1 MPQSPSRVTQLAL
14 FAANF
19 LKHPVMLGSVIP
31 SSRFLIERLLRQVEF
46 DRARV
51 LVEYGPGVGT
61 FTREI
66 LARMRPDA
74 VLVVLETNPDF
85 VRFLRETVR
94 DPRLRLVHGSAADV
108 EAALAREG
116 HATADYAISGIP
128 FSTLP
133 PDVRET
139 VLMATRKILGTTGVF
154 LVYQF
159 SPKVQTHLQRFFQRV
174 QRSFEPLN
182 VLPAQV
188 FYCTA

>member
-1 MPQSPSRVTQLAL
+1 MPKSPSRAAQLAL

-19 LKHPVMLGSVIP
+19 FKHPVMLGSVIP
-31 SSRFLIERLLRQVEF
+31 SSRFLIERLLRQVDFE
-46 DRARV
+46 RARV

-66 LARMRPDA
+66 LARMREDA
-74 VLVVLETNPDF
+74 TLVVVETNPDF
-85 VRFLRETVR
+85 VRFLRETVH
-94 DPRLRLVHGSAADV
+94 DPRLRIAHASAADV
-108 EAALAREG
+108 EAVLAREG
-116 HATADYAISGIP
+116 LAAADYAISGIP

-133 PDVRET
+133 PAVREA
-139 VLMATRKILGTTGVF
+139 VLAATRRVLGERGVF

-159 SPKVQTHLQRFFQRV
+159 SPKVQEHLQRFFQRV

>member
-1 MPQSPSRVTQLAL
+1 MPRSPSRLTQFAL

-19 LKHPVMLGSVIP
+19 VKHPVMLGSVIP
-31 SSRFLIERLLRQVEF
+31 SSRFLIERLLRQVDF
-46 DRARV
+46 GRARV

-108 EAALAREG
+108 EAVLAREG
-116 HATADYAISGIP
+116 HAAADYVISGIP

-133 PDVRET
+133 PAVREA
-139 VLMATRKILGTTGVF
+139 VLMATRRILGTTGVF

-188 FYCTA
+188 FHCTA

>member
-1 MPQSPSRVTQLAL
+1 
-14 FAANF
+14 
-19 LKHPVMLGSVIP
+19 
-31 SSRFLIERLLRQVEF
+31 
-46 DRARV
+46 V

-116 HATADYAISGIP
+116 HAAADYAISGIP

-133 PDVRET
+133 PAVREA
-139 VLMATRKILGTTGVF
+139 VLMATRRILGTTGVF

>member
-1 MPQSPSRVTQLAL
+1 MEKNPSRVTQLAL

-19 LKHPVMLGSVIP
+19 IKHPVMLGSVIP
-31 SSRFLIERLLRQVEF
+31 SSRFLIDRLLRHVDF
-46 DRARV
+46 DRAGV
-51 LVEYGPGVGT
+51 IVEYGPGVGT
-61 FTREI
+61 FTRHI
-66 LARMRPDA
+66 LARMRDDA
-74 VLVVLETNPDF
+74 TLVVMETNPDF
-85 VRFLRETVR
+85 VRFLRETVHDR
-94 DPRLRLVHGSAADV
+94 RLRIVHGSAAEV

-116 HATADYAISGIP
+116 LARADYVISGIP

-133 PDVRET
+133 PPVREG
-139 VLMATRKILGTTGVF
+139 VLAATRRVLGDEGVF

-159 SPKVQTHLQRFFQRV
+159 SPKVQHHLQRFFQRV

>member
-1 MPQSPSRVTQLAL
+1 MARSPSRVTQLAL

-19 LKHPVMLGSVIP
+19 VKHPVMLGSVIP
-31 SSRFLIERLLRQVEF
+31 SSRFLIERLLRQVDF

-66 LARMRPDA
+66 LARMRQDA

-85 VRFLRETVR
+85 VRFLRQTVR

-116 HATADYAISGIP
+116 YATADYAISGIP

-133 PDVRET
+133 PAVREA
-139 VLMATRKILGTTGVF
+139 VLTATRRILGTTGVF

-159 SPKVQTHLQRFFQRV
+159 SPKVQTHLRRFFQRV